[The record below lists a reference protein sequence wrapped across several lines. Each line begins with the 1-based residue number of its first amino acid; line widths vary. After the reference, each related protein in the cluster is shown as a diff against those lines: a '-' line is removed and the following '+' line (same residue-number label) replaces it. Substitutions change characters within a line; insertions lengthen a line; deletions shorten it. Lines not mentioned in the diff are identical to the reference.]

1 MSGNSNEEA
10 TDGTYGPWVVVTR
23 KHNGTKNLTNGGISI
38 DQVQVHPR
46 RALKRNRSW
55 LMSNMGNAQP
65 SHNYGPGKEVKR
77 KLSPIRDLNGPL
89 LASSLQQIVKAPNA
103 WKDTGRT
110 GLGKEKQNSKPNS
123 SVSVKGKKA
132 LARAKAIQDN
142 SSGTTR
148 VAKGK
153 VNPLTHHAKD

>member
-1 MSGNSNEEA
+1 MLIPLFSFYECLKLRKMSIFLG
-10 TDGTYGPWVVVTR
+10 W
-23 KHNGTKNLTNGGISI
+23 
-38 DQVQVHPR
+38 
-46 RALKRNRSW
+46 
-55 LMSNMGNAQP
+55 
-65 SHNYGPGKEVKR
+65 
-77 KLSPIRDLNGPL
+77 
-89 LASSLQQIVKAPNA
+89 
-103 WKDTGRT
+103 GRT

-132 LARAKAIQDN
+132 LAPAKAIQDN